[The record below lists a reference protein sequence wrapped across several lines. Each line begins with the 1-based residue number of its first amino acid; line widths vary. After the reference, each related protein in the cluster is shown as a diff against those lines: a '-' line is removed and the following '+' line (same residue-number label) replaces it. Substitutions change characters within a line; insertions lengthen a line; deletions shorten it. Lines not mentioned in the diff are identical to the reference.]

1 MSLVK
6 KYQNGKKINL
16 YADKERSIDA
26 KRDFGDV
33 YDSALEGLND
43 EERVI
48 AKSYIDTKLKP
59 AIESSGAEFKYD
71 DSGLLLNLP
80 EGVDLGPENK
90 KYTRVQV
97 KSMFDNKKDRESFIK
112 RQNIIAKVNKSVLD
126 NIGSKISGLSDQ
138 DEQTAETNRTSA
150 IINRFEELDKTSKFM
165 NHYTGQNLKSGLDV
179 AVANLDFA
187 KKDESERS
195 NALIDWTKK
204 HASNILNINPS
215 DKDEVK
221 AFKDKTGLDLND
233 VQSKLKQYKSGLDIE
248 VNKEN
253 LNNIAS
259 IIGTK
264 MTVDTYSNKENIARW
279 LKSGESTKTDSGGS
293 EGLSDISTGG
303 SQTTGAVTSEQAEE
317 AKAINPNAYSPIVN
331 QQETKEE
338 TKSIAETP
346 YVVQMGESLPSAPKN
361 GSTPSDIIDKIKDK
375 DIDLSDSDW
384 ADLTELGLNVASAI
398 TGVTGFSPAAA
409 GLGAAATTSGLYSAI
424 SKGED
429 TWSAIGNAALGYGLD
444 ALSLIP
450 YAGTL
455 ASTAKVGKVI
465 SKSAKALKTL
475 GYIATAA
482 GLKELSVTISKAI
495 NDPSSM
501 TVKDWG
507 ALANGITTLAAGRRG
522 VGLAPNRRLSV
533 NIGGKQSTI
542 TLDADEAKLLSKSAD
557 KINDA
562 KLIIS
567 KKLNIKPDDV
577 DLETAKK
584 LTMSKGKW
592 NMPTVKKQDVPK
604 TGAGYINPDEK
615 AGRGIL
621 RRAVSPTFVYR
632 SNYNKWQNALNKSA
646 PANQTKPT
654 APSTPTVANAAPVQ
668 NVSVP
673 KPVTTVQ
680 AVTKPQSVSTS
691 QEVIANQN
699 SPVNTSKQTN
709 QVNKTNNNNKSV
721 SKENKANQNR
731 LRNKERILNQSKLL
745 SKAKP
750 LNNNRPLKRSRI
762 LNKNA
767 LSRQYGGILLK
778 DETMINNIKEPKLIL
793 KAQFGA
799 SALVGPLASILKGPN
814 TSELD
819 ANNENKSKLVGP
831 LASKVTRPDLLTID
845 ADEESKKILERM
857 KNSIDLPN
865 IKTAKIKKWQGLN
878 TKPIDPEQP
887 KKSLFDAVKG
897 LDPVFMADLGRLAL
911 NQAAVANYDKTI
923 HTPSYSQMAEVYSAP
938 IDTSTRDFYTN
949 EAGKVMSGYKP
960 QTSDALMNDRILRAR
975 QAESRNL
982 RYQGQA
988 DYASKVAQ
996 KRATDLEL
1004 SKGYSEARSKIANMN
1019 IGTATESA
1027 NKGVQLNNLV
1037 AGQAATNLDTFI
1049 SRWQAKKQQDDLA
1062 NKSINQQM
1070 ALSDIDTQMNTD
1082 MQSLQIKMNQ
1092 LISKEQTPEVIAQRA
1107 KLNEQYSKLMGLKK
1121 QASYAALKN
1130 PNTKFDYMAA
1140 KQQAGISS
1148 FKKGGSLVNYI
1159 TRLDR
1164 FNERQIS
1171 KINSNMDKK
1180 YLMNVKNNLEILKEI
1195 LKGK

>member
-1 MSLVK
+1 MSLIK

-26 KRDFGDV
+26 KKDFEDV
-33 YDSALEGLND
+33 YNTALEGLNE
-43 EERVI
+43 EERSI
-48 AKSYIDTKLKP
+48 AKSYIDKKLRP

-90 KYTRVQV
+90 QYTRAQV
-97 KSMFDNKKDRESFIK
+97 KSMFDDKRDRESFIK

-126 NIGSKISGLSDQ
+126 NMGSKISGLKES
-138 DEQTAETNRTSA
+138 EKQTAELNRTNA
-150 IINRFEELDKTSKFM
+150 IVNRFEELGKTSKFL

-204 HASNILNINPS
+204 HASNILNINPI

-264 MTVDTYSNKENIARW
+264 MTVDTYSNKENIERW
-279 LKSGESTKTDSGGS
+279 LKSDESTKENSDNTEGLDSISTSGG
-293 EGLSDISTGG
+293 
-303 SQTTGAVTSEQAEE
+303 QATGAVTSQQVEE
-317 AKAINPNAYSPIVN
+317 AKAIDPNAYSPIVN

-338 TKSIAETP
+338 EKSIAETP
-346 YVVQMGESLPSAPKN
+346 YVVQMGESLPSASKN
-361 GSTPSDIIDKIKDK
+361 GSTPSDIFDKIKDK

-409 GLGAAATTSGLYSAI
+409 GLGAAATTSGLYSAL

-482 GLKELSVTISKAI
+482 GLKELAITTSKAI

-522 VGLAPNRRLSV
+522 VGLTPNRRLSA

-542 TLDADEAKLLSKSAD
+542 TLDADEAKLLSKSVD

-592 NMPTVKKQDVPK
+592 NIPTVKKQDVPK

-615 AGRGIL
+615 AGRNIL
-621 RRAVSPTFVYR
+621 RKAVSPTFVYR
-632 SNYNKWQNALNKSA
+632 SNYNKWQNALNK
-646 PANQTKPT
+646 N
-654 APSTPTVANAAPVQ
+654 TPV
-668 NVSVP
+668 
-673 KPVTTVQ
+673 K
-680 AVTKPQSVSTS
+680 
-691 QEVIANQN
+691 
-699 SPVNTSKQTN
+699 
-709 QVNKTNNNNKSV
+709 
-721 SKENKANQNR
+721 
-731 LRNKERILNQSKLL
+731 
-745 SKAKP
+745 
-750 LNNNRPLKRSRI
+750 
-762 LNKNA
+762 KN
-767 LSRQYGGILLK
+767 GGILLEDK
-778 DETMINNIKEPKLIL
+778 TMINNIKEPKLIL
-793 KAQFGA
+793 KARFGA
-799 SALVGPLASILKGPN
+799 STLVGPLASILTGPN

-819 ANNENKSKLVGP
+819 ANNENKSKL
-831 LASKVTRPDLLTID
+831 AS
-845 ADEESKKILERM
+845 M
-857 KNSIDLPN
+857 KAPTNISN
-865 IKTAKIKKWQGLN
+865 IKTANIKKWQGLN
-878 TKPIDPEQP
+878 TETIAPEQP

-988 DYASKVAQ
+988 DYASKAAQ

-1004 SKGYSEARSKIANMN
+1004 AKGYSEARNKIGNMN
-1019 IGTATESA
+1019 TEAATQSA

-1037 AGQAATNLDTFI
+1037 AGQAATNLDSFI

-1062 NKSINQQM
+1062 NKSINQKM

-1082 MQSLQIKMNQ
+1082 MQSLQLKMNQ
-1092 LISKEQTPEVIAQRA
+1092 LISQEQTPEVIAQRA

-1121 QASYAALKN
+1121 QASYSALKN

-1140 KQQAGISS
+1140 KQQAGIGS

>member
-1 MSLVK
+1 MSLIK

-26 KRDFGDV
+26 KKDFGDV
-33 YDSALEGLND
+33 YNTALEGLNE
-43 EERVI
+43 EERSI

-90 KYTRVQV
+90 KYTRAQV

-126 NIGSKISGLSDQ
+126 NMGSKISGLSDQ
-138 DEQTAETNRTSA
+138 DKQTAETNRTST
-150 IINRFEELDKTSKFM
+150 IVNRFEELDKTSKFM

-204 HASNILNINPS
+204 HASNILNINPI

-279 LKSGESTKTDSGGS
+279 LKSDESTKANSDKT
-293 EGLSDISTGG
+293 EGLGDISTSGG
-303 SQTTGAVTSEQAEE
+303 KTTGAVTSQQAEE

-331 QQETKEE
+331 QQEAKEE

-361 GSTPSDIIDKIKDK
+361 GSTPSDIINKIKDK

-409 GLGAAATTSGLYSAI
+409 GLGAAATTSGLYSAL

-475 GYIATAA
+475 GSIATAA
-482 GLKELSVTISKAI
+482 GLMELSSTISKAI
-495 NDPSSM
+495 KDPSSM

-522 VGLAPNRRLSV
+522 VGLTSNRRLSA

-592 NMPTVKKQDVPK
+592 NMPTIKKQDIPK

-615 AGRGIL
+615 AGRNIL
-621 RRAVSPTFVYR
+621 RRVVNPTFVYR

-646 PANQTKPT
+646 PVK
-654 APSTPTVANAAPVQ
+654 
-668 NVSVP
+668 
-673 KPVTTVQ
+673 
-680 AVTKPQSVSTS
+680 
-691 QEVIANQN
+691 
-699 SPVNTSKQTN
+699 
-709 QVNKTNNNNKSV
+709 
-721 SKENKANQNR
+721 
-731 LRNKERILNQSKLL
+731 
-745 SKAKP
+745 
-750 LNNNRPLKRSRI
+750 
-762 LNKNA
+762 KN
-767 LSRQYGGILLK
+767 GGILLEDK
-778 DETMINNIKEPKLIL
+778 IMKNNIEEPKLIL

-799 SALVGPLASILKGPN
+799 STLVGPLASILKKPN
-814 TSELD
+814 TSALD
-819 ANNENKSKLVGP
+819 ANNENKSKL
-831 LASKVTRPDLLTID
+831 ASM
-845 ADEESKKILERM
+845 KKPTNI
-857 KNSIDLPN
+857 SN
-865 IKTAKIKKWQGLN
+865 IKTANIKKWQGLN
-878 TKPIDPEQP
+878 TETIAPEQP

-911 NQAAVANYDKTI
+911 NQAAVASYDKTV

-975 QAESRNL
+975 QAEARNL

-1004 SKGYSEARSKIANMN
+1004 AKGYSEARNKIANMN
-1019 IGTATESA
+1019 LDAATQAA
-1027 NKGVQLNNLV
+1027 NQRVQLKNLV
-1037 AGQAATNLDTFI
+1037 AGQSATNLDTFI

-1062 NKSINQQM
+1062 NKSLNQQM

-1082 MQSLQIKMNQ
+1082 MQSLQNKMNQ
-1092 LISKEQTPEVIAQRA
+1092 LMSQEQTPQVVAQRA

-1121 QASYAALKN
+1121 QASYSALKN

>member
-1 MSLVK
+1 MSLIK
-6 KYQNGKKINL
+6 KYQNGNKINL

-26 KRDFGDV
+26 KKDFGDV
-33 YDSALEGLND
+33 YNTALEGLNE
-43 EERVI
+43 EERSI

-90 KYTRVQV
+90 KYTRAQV

-126 NIGSKISGLSDQ
+126 NMGSKISGLSDQ
-138 DEQTAETNRTSA
+138 DKQTAETNRTST
-150 IINRFEELDKTSKFM
+150 IVNRFEELDKTSKFM

-204 HASNILNINPS
+204 HASNILNINPI

-279 LKSGESTKTDSGGS
+279 LKSDESTKANSDNTEGIGSISTSGG
-293 EGLSDISTGG
+293 
-303 SQTTGAVTSEQAEE
+303 QTTGAVTSQQAEE

-361 GSTPSDIIDKIKDK
+361 GSTPSDIVNKIKDK

-409 GLGAAATTSGLYSAI
+409 GLGAAATTSGLYSAL

-475 GYIATAA
+475 GSIATAA
-482 GLKELSVTISKAI
+482 GLMELSSTISKAI
-495 NDPSSM
+495 KDPSSM

-522 VGLAPNRRLSV
+522 VGLTSNRRLSA

-592 NMPTVKKQDVPK
+592 NIPTVKKQDVPK

-615 AGRGIL
+615 AGRNIL
-621 RRAVSPTFVYR
+621 RKAVSPTFVYR

-654 APSTPTVANAAPVQ
+654 AASAPPVASAAPVQ

-709 QVNKTNNNNKSV
+709 QVNKTNNNNKSI
-721 SKENKANQNR
+721 SKENKANKNR
-731 LRNKERILNQSKLL
+731 LLNKERILNQSKLL

-799 SALVGPLASILKGPN
+799 SSLVGPLASILKGPN
-814 TSELD
+814 TSALD
-819 ANNENKSKLVGP
+819 ANNENKSKL
-831 LASKVTRPDLLTID
+831 AS
-845 ADEESKKILERM
+845 M
-857 KNSIDLPN
+857 KAPTNISN
-865 IKTAKIKKWQGLN
+865 IKTANIKKWQGLN
-878 TKPIDPEQP
+878 TETIAPEQP

-975 QAESRNL
+975 QAEARNL

-1004 SKGYSEARSKIANMN
+1004 AKGYSEARNKIANMN
-1019 IGTATESA
+1019 LEAATQGA
-1027 NKGVQLNNLV
+1027 NQRVQLKNLV
-1037 AGQAATNLDTFI
+1037 AGQSATNLDTFI

-1062 NKSINQQM
+1062 NKSLNQQM

-1082 MQSLQIKMNQ
+1082 MQSLQNKMNQ
-1092 LISKEQTPEVIAQRA
+1092 LMSQEQTPQVVAQRA

-1121 QASYAALKN
+1121 QASYSALKN

-1140 KQQAGISS
+1140 KQQAGIGS

>member
-1 MSLVK
+1 MSLIK

-26 KRDFGDV
+26 RKDFEDV
-33 YDSALEGLND
+33 YSTALEGLNE
-43 EERVI
+43 EERSI
-48 AKSYIDTKLKP
+48 AKSYIDKKLRP

-90 KYTRVQV
+90 KYTRAQV
-97 KSMFDNKKDRESFIK
+97 KSMFDDKKDRESFIK

-126 NIGSKISGLSDQ
+126 NMGSKISGLSDQ
-138 DEQTAETNRTSA
+138 DKQTAETNRMSD
-150 IINRFEELDKTSKFM
+150 IINRFEELDKTSKFL

-204 HASNILNINPS
+204 RASSILNINPI

-264 MTVDTYSNKENIARW
+264 MTVDTYSNKENIERW
-279 LKSGESTKTDSGGS
+279 LKSDESTKANSDNT
-293 EGLSDISTGG
+293 EGLGSISTSGD
-303 SQTTGAVTSEQAEE
+303 QTTGAVTSQQAEE

-361 GSTPSDIIDKIKDK
+361 GSTLSDVIDKIKDK
-375 DIDLSDSDW
+375 NIDLSDSDW

-409 GLGAAATTSGLYSAI
+409 GLGAAATTSGLYSSL

-495 NDPSSM
+495 SDPSSM

-522 VGLAPNRRLSV
+522 VGLTSNRRLSA

-542 TLDADEAKLLSKSAD
+542 TLDADEAKLLSKSVD

-592 NMPTVKKQDVPK
+592 NIPTVKKQDVPK
-604 TGAGYINPDEK
+604 TGDGYINPDEK
-615 AGRGIL
+615 AGRNIL
-621 RRAVSPTFVYR
+621 RKAVSPTFVYR

-654 APSTPTVANAAPVQ
+654 APNAPTVANAAPVQ
-668 NVSVP
+668 NVSAP
-673 KPVTTVQ
+673 KPATTVQ

-691 QEVIANQN
+691 QTVVANQN

-709 QVNKTNNNNKSV
+709 QVNKTNNNNKST
-721 SKENKANQNR
+721 SKENNATKNR
-731 LRNKERILNQSKLL
+731 LLNKERILNQSKLL

-814 TSELD
+814 TSALD
-819 ANNENKSKLVGP
+819 ANNENKSKL
-831 LASKVTRPDLLTID
+831 AS
-845 ADEESKKILERM
+845 M
-857 KNSIDLPN
+857 KAPTNISN
-865 IKTAKIKKWQGLN
+865 IKTANIKKWQGLN
-878 TKPIDPEQP
+878 TETIAPEQP

-975 QAESRNL
+975 QAEARNL

-1004 SKGYSEARSKIANMN
+1004 AKGYSEARNKIANMN
-1019 IGTATESA
+1019 TEAATQGA
-1027 NKGVQLNNLV
+1027 NQRVQLKNLV
-1037 AGQAATNLDTFI
+1037 AGQSATNLDTFI

-1070 ALSDIDTQMNTD
+1070 ALSDIDTQMNAD

-1092 LISKEQTPEVIAQRA
+1092 LISQEQTPEVIAQRA

-1121 QASYAALKN
+1121 QASYSALKN

-1140 KQQAGISS
+1140 KQQAGIGS

>member
-1 MSLVK
+1 MSLIK

-26 KRDFGDV
+26 RKDFGDV
-33 YDSALEGLND
+33 YNSALEGLND
-43 EERVI
+43 EERAI

-71 DSGLLLNLP
+71 DSGFLMNLP

-90 KYTRVQV
+90 KYTRAQV
-97 KSMFDNKKDRESFIK
+97 KSMFDNKSDRDSFIK

-126 NIGSKISGLSDQ
+126 KIGSSISGLSDQ
-138 DEQTAETNRTSA
+138 DKQTAEINRTSA
-150 IINRFEELDKTSKFM
+150 IINRFEELGKTSKFM

-179 AVANLDFA
+179 SVANLDFA

-195 NALIDWTKK
+195 KALIDWTKK

-215 DKDEVK
+215 DKDEVN

-279 LKSGESTKTDSGGS
+279 LKSDESTKANIGGTEGLVNTSISGG
-293 EGLSDISTGG
+293 
-303 SQTTGAVTSEQAEE
+303 QTTGAVTSQQAEE

-361 GSTPSDIIDKIKDK
+361 GSTPSDIINKIKDK

-475 GYIATAA
+475 GSIATAA
-482 GLKELSVTISKAI
+482 GLMELSSTISKAI
-495 NDPSSM
+495 KDPSSM

-522 VGLAPNRRLSV
+522 VGLSPNRRLSA

-542 TLDADEAKLLSKSAD
+542 TLNADEAKLLSKSAD
-557 KINDA
+557 KVNDA

-567 KKLNIKPDDV
+567 KKLKIKPDDV

-592 NMPTVKKQDVPK
+592 NMPTIKKQDVPK

-615 AGRGIL
+615 AGRNIL
-621 RRAVSPTFVYR
+621 RRAVSPNFVYK
-632 SNYNKWQNALNKSA
+632 SNYNKWQNALNK
-646 PANQTKPT
+646 T
-654 APSTPTVANAAPVQ
+654 TPV
-668 NVSVP
+668 
-673 KPVTTVQ
+673 K
-680 AVTKPQSVSTS
+680 
-691 QEVIANQN
+691 
-699 SPVNTSKQTN
+699 
-709 QVNKTNNNNKSV
+709 
-721 SKENKANQNR
+721 
-731 LRNKERILNQSKLL
+731 
-745 SKAKP
+745 
-750 LNNNRPLKRSRI
+750 
-762 LNKNA
+762 KN
-767 LSRQYGGILLK
+767 GGILLEDKIMK
-778 DETMINNIKEPKLIL
+778 DNIKEPKLIL

-799 SALVGPLASILKGPN
+799 STLVGPLASILKKPN
-814 TSELD
+814 TSALD
-819 ANNENKSKLVGP
+819 ANNENKSKL
-831 LASKVTRPDLLTID
+831 ASM
-845 ADEESKKILERM
+845 KKPTNI
-857 KNSIDLPN
+857 SN
-865 IKTAKIKKWQGLN
+865 IKTANIKKWQGLN
-878 TKPIDPEQP
+878 TETIAPEQP

-911 NQAAVANYDKTI
+911 NQAAVASYDKTV

-1004 SKGYSEARSKIANMN
+1004 AKGYSEARNKIANMN
-1019 IGTATESA
+1019 LDAATQAA
-1027 NKGVQLNNLV
+1027 NQRVQLKNLV
-1037 AGQAATNLDTFI
+1037 AGQSATNLDTFI

-1062 NKSINQQM
+1062 NKSLNQQM
-1070 ALSDIDTQMNTD
+1070 ALSDIDTQMNAD
-1082 MQSLQIKMNQ
+1082 MQSLQNKMNQ
-1092 LISKEQTPEVIAQRA
+1092 LMSQEQTPEVIAQRA

-1121 QASYAALKN
+1121 QASYSALKN
-1130 PNTKFDYMAA
+1130 PNMKFDYMAA
-1140 KQQAGISS
+1140 KQQAGINA

>member
-1 MSLVK
+1 MSLIK

-16 YADKERSIDA
+16 YADKERSVDA

-33 YDSALEGLND
+33 YNTALEGLNE
-43 EERVI
+43 EERSI

-59 AIESSGAEFKYD
+59 AIESSGTEFKYD
-71 DSGLLLNLP
+71 DSGLLFNLP

-90 KYTRVQV
+90 KYTRAQV

-126 NIGSKISGLSDQ
+126 NMVSKISGLKES
-138 DEQTAETNRTSA
+138 EKQTAETNRTSA
-150 IINRFEELDKTSKFM
+150 IINRFEELDKTSKFL

-187 KKDESERS
+187 KKDESERI
-195 NALIDWTKK
+195 NALIDWTQK
-204 HASNILNINPS
+204 HASNILNINPI
-215 DKDEVK
+215 DKDEVE

-279 LKSGESTKTDSGGS
+279 LKSDESTDVNSGGS
-293 EGLSDISTGG
+293 EGLASTSTSGG
-303 SQTTGAVTSEQAEE
+303 QTTGAVTSQQVEE
-317 AKAINPNAYSPIVN
+317 ARAINPNAYSPIVN
-331 QQETKEE
+331 QQEEQEE

-361 GSTPSDIIDKIKDK
+361 RSTPSDIIDKIKNEN
-375 DIDLSDSDW
+375 IDLSDSDW

-482 GLKELSVTISKAI
+482 GLKELSVTISKAV

-522 VGLAPNRRLSV
+522 VGLAPNRRLSA

-542 TLDADEAKLLSKSAD
+542 TLDADEAKLLSKSTD

-592 NMPTVKKQDVPK
+592 NIPTVKKQDVPK

-615 AGRGIL
+615 AGRSVL

-646 PANQTKPT
+646 PVK
-654 APSTPTVANAAPVQ
+654 
-668 NVSVP
+668 
-673 KPVTTVQ
+673 
-680 AVTKPQSVSTS
+680 
-691 QEVIANQN
+691 
-699 SPVNTSKQTN
+699 
-709 QVNKTNNNNKSV
+709 
-721 SKENKANQNR
+721 
-731 LRNKERILNQSKLL
+731 
-745 SKAKP
+745 
-750 LNNNRPLKRSRI
+750 
-762 LNKNA
+762 KN
-767 LSRQYGGILLK
+767 GGILLEDK
-778 DETMINNIKEPKLIL
+778 IMINNIKEPKLIL
-793 KAQFGA
+793 KAKFGA

-814 TSELD
+814 TSALD
-819 ANNENKSKLVGP
+819 ANNENKSKL
-831 LASKVTRPDLLTID
+831 AS
-845 ADEESKKILERM
+845 M
-857 KNSIDLPN
+857 KAPTNISN
-865 IKTAKIKKWQGLN
+865 IKTANIKKWQGLN
-878 TKPIDPEQP
+878 TETIAPEQP

-897 LDPVFMADLGRLAL
+897 LDHVFMADLGRLAL

-975 QAESRNL
+975 QAEARNL

-1004 SKGYSEARSKIANMN
+1004 AKGYSEARNKIANMN
-1019 IGTATESA
+1019 LEAATQGA
-1027 NKGVQLNNLV
+1027 NKRVQLNNLV
-1037 AGQAATNLDTFI
+1037 AGQAATNMDTFI

-1082 MQSLQIKMNQ
+1082 MQSLQLKMNQ
-1092 LISKEQTPEVIAQRA
+1092 LMSQEQTPEVIAQRA

-1140 KQQAGISS
+1140 KQQAGIGS

>member
-1 MSLVK
+1 MSLIK

-26 KRDFGDV
+26 KKDFGDV
-33 YDSALEGLND
+33 YNTALEGLNE
-43 EERVI
+43 EERSI

-90 KYTRVQV
+90 KYTRAQV
-97 KSMFDNKKDRESFIK
+97 KSMFDNKRDRESFIK

-126 NIGSKISGLSDQ
+126 NMGSKISGLSDQ
-138 DEQTAETNRTSA
+138 DKQTAETNRTSA
-150 IINRFEELDKTSKFM
+150 IINRFEELDKTSKFL

-195 NALIDWTKK
+195 NALIDWTKR

-233 VQSKLKQYKSGLDIE
+233 IQSKLKQYKSGLDIE

-279 LKSGESTKTDSGGS
+279 LKSDESTKANNDGAEGLVNTSTSGG
-293 EGLSDISTGG
+293 
-303 SQTTGAVTSEQAEE
+303 QTTGAVTSQQAEE

-331 QQETKEE
+331 QQVENGE
-338 TKSIAETP
+338 TKSITETP
-346 YVVQMGESLPSAPKN
+346 YVVQMGEALPSTPKN
-361 GSTPSDIIDKIKDK
+361 GSTPSDIINKIKDK

-409 GLGAAATTSGLYSAI
+409 GLGAAATTSGLYSSL

-475 GYIATAA
+475 GSIATAA
-482 GLKELSVTISKAI
+482 GLMELSSTISKAI
-495 NDPSSM
+495 KDPSSM

-507 ALANGITTLAAGRRG
+507 ALANDITTLAAGRRG
-522 VGLAPNRRLSV
+522 VGLTSNRRLSA

-557 KINDA
+557 KVNDA

-592 NMPTVKKQDVPK
+592 NIPTVKKQDVPK

-615 AGRGIL
+615 AGRNIL
-621 RRAVSPTFVYR
+621 RKAVSPTFVYK
-632 SNYNKWQNALNKSA
+632 SNYNKWQNALNK
-646 PANQTKPT
+646 N
-654 APSTPTVANAAPVQ
+654 TPV
-668 NVSVP
+668 
-673 KPVTTVQ
+673 K
-680 AVTKPQSVSTS
+680 
-691 QEVIANQN
+691 
-699 SPVNTSKQTN
+699 
-709 QVNKTNNNNKSV
+709 
-721 SKENKANQNR
+721 
-731 LRNKERILNQSKLL
+731 
-745 SKAKP
+745 
-750 LNNNRPLKRSRI
+750 
-762 LNKNA
+762 KN
-767 LSRQYGGILLK
+767 GGILLEDK
-778 DETMINNIKEPKLIL
+778 IMKNNIKEPKLIL

-799 SALVGPLASILKGPN
+799 STLVGPLASILKGSN
-814 TSELD
+814 TSALD
-819 ANNENKSKLVGP
+819 ANNENKSKL
-831 LASKVTRPDLLTID
+831 ASM
-845 ADEESKKILERM
+845 KKPTNI
-857 KNSIDLPN
+857 SN
-865 IKTAKIKKWQGLN
+865 IKTSNIKKWQGLN
-878 TKPIDPEQP
+878 TETTAPEQQ
-887 KKSLFDAVKG
+887 KKSLFDAAKG

-975 QAESRNL
+975 QAEARNL

-1004 SKGYSEARSKIANMN
+1004 SKGYSEARNRIANMN
-1019 IGTATESA
+1019 LDAATQAA
-1027 NKGVQLNNLV
+1027 NQRVQLKNLV
-1037 AGQAATNLDTFI
+1037 AGQSATNLDAFI

-1062 NKSINQQM
+1062 NKSLNQQM

-1082 MQSLQIKMNQ
+1082 MQSLQNKMNQ
-1092 LISKEQTPEVIAQRA
+1092 LMSQEQTPQVVAQRA

-1121 QASYAALKN
+1121 QASYSALKN

>member
-1 MSLVK
+1 MSLIK

-26 KRDFGDV
+26 RRDFGDV
-33 YDSALEGLND
+33 YDSALEGLSD
-43 EERVI
+43 EEKSI
-48 AKSYIDTKLKP
+48 AKGYIDTKLKP

-90 KYTRVQV
+90 KYTRAQV
-97 KSMFDNKKDRESFIK
+97 KSMFDNKSDRDSFIK

-126 NIGSKISGLSDQ
+126 KIGTKISGFSEQ
-138 DEQTAETNRTSA
+138 EKQTAEINRTSD
-150 IINRFEELDKTSKFM
+150 IIKRFEELDKTSKFL

-179 AVANLDFA
+179 SVANLDFA

-195 NALIDWTKK
+195 QALIDWTKK
-204 HASNILNINPS
+204 HASNILNINPI
-215 DKDEVK
+215 DKDEVN

-233 VQSKLKQYKSGLDIE
+233 VQSKLKQYKSGLDLE

-253 LNNIAS
+253 LNDIAS

-279 LKSGESTKTDSGGS
+279 LKSGESTEAASDGS
-293 EGLSDISTGG
+293 EGLGVISTDGG
-303 SQTTGAVTSEQAEE
+303 QTTGAVTSQQVEE

-331 QQETKEE
+331 QEAEE
-338 TKSIAETP
+338 TETQSIAETP
-346 YVVQMGESLPSAPKN
+346 YVVQMGESLPSTPKN
-361 GSTPSDIIDKIKDK
+361 GSTPSDVFNKIRDN
-375 DIDLSDSDW
+375 DIDLSDTDW

-475 GYIATAA
+475 GSIATAA
-482 GLKELSVTISKAI
+482 GLMELSSTISKAI
-495 NDPSSM
+495 KDPSSM

-522 VGLAPNRRLSV
+522 VGLSPNRRLSA

-592 NMPTVKKQDVPK
+592 NMPTIKKQDVPK
-604 TGAGYINPDEK
+604 TGAGYVNPDEK

-621 RRAVSPTFVYR
+621 RRAVSPNFVYR

-646 PANQTKPT
+646 P
-654 APSTPTVANAAPVQ
+654 V
-668 NVSVP
+668 
-673 KPVTTVQ
+673 
-680 AVTKPQSVSTS
+680 
-691 QEVIANQN
+691 
-699 SPVNTSKQTN
+699 
-709 QVNKTNNNNKSV
+709 
-721 SKENKANQNR
+721 R
-731 LRNKERILNQSKLL
+731 
-745 SKAKP
+745 
-750 LNNNRPLKRSRI
+750 
-762 LNKNA
+762 KN
-767 LSRQYGGILLK
+767 GGILLEDKIMK
-778 DETMINNIKEPKLIL
+778 DNIKEPKLIL

-814 TSELD
+814 TSALD
-819 ANNENKSKLVGP
+819 ANNETKSKL
-831 LASKVTRPDLLTID
+831 AS
-845 ADEESKKILERM
+845 M
-857 KNSIDLPN
+857 KAPTNISN

-878 TKPIDPEQP
+878 TETIAPEQP

-911 NQAAVANYDKTI
+911 NQAAVANYDKTV

-1004 SKGYSEARSKIANMN
+1004 AKGYSEARNKIGNMN
-1019 IGTATESA
+1019 TEAAIQGA
-1027 NKGVQLNNLV
+1027 NQRVQLNNLV
-1037 AGQAATNLDTFI
+1037 AGQSATNLDTFI

-1062 NKSINQQM
+1062 NKSLNQQM
-1070 ALSDIDTQMNTD
+1070 ALSDIDTQIATD
-1082 MQSLQIKMNQ
+1082 TQTLQSKMN
-1092 LISKEQTPEVIAQRA
+1092 LLMSKEQTPEVIAERA

-1121 QASYAALKN
+1121 QASYSALKN

-1140 KQQAGISS
+1140 KQQAGITV

>member
-1 MSLVK
+1 MSLIK

-16 YADKERSIDA
+16 YADKERSVDA

-33 YDSALEGLND
+33 YNTALEGLNE
-43 EERVI
+43 EERSI

-90 KYTRVQV
+90 KYTRAQV

-204 HASNILNINPS
+204 HASNILNINPI
-215 DKDEVK
+215 DKDEVN

-279 LKSGESTKTDSGGS
+279 LKSGESTEVASDGS
-293 EGLSDISTGG
+293 EGLGVISTDGG
-303 SQTTGAVTSEQAEE
+303 QTTGAVTSQQVEE

-331 QQETKEE
+331 QQEEQEE

-346 YVVQMGESLPSAPKN
+346 YVVQMGESLPSVPKN
-361 GSTPSDIIDKIKDK
+361 GSTPSDIIDKIKNEN
-375 DIDLSDSDW
+375 IDLSDSDW

-482 GLKELSVTISKAI
+482 GLKELSITISKAI

-584 LTMSKGKW
+584 LTISKGKW
-592 NMPTVKKQDVPK
+592 NIPTVKKQDVPK

-615 AGRGIL
+615 AGRNIL

-654 APSTPTVANAAPVQ
+654 APSAPTVANAAPVQ
-668 NVSVP
+668 NVSAP
-673 KPVTTVQ
+673 KPVATVE
-680 AVTKPQSVSTS
+680 AVTKPQSVQTS
-691 QEVIANQN
+691 QKVIANEN

-721 SKENKANQNR
+721 SKENKANKNR
-731 LRNKERILNQSKLL
+731 LLNKERILNQSKLL

-750 LNNNRPLKRSRI
+750 LNKNKPLRRSRI

-778 DETMINNIKEPKLIL
+778 DEIMINNIKEPKLIL

-814 TSELD
+814 TSALD
-819 ANNENKSKLVGP
+819 ANNENKSKL
-831 LASKVTRPDLLTID
+831 AS
-845 ADEESKKILERM
+845 M
-857 KNSIDLPN
+857 KAPTNISN

-878 TKPIDPEQP
+878 TETIAPEQP

-1004 SKGYSEARSKIANMN
+1004 AKGYSEARSKIANMN

-1082 MQSLQIKMNQ
+1082 MQSLQLKMNQ
-1092 LISKEQTPEVIAQRA
+1092 LMSQEQTPEVIAQRA

>member
-1 MSLVK
+1 MSLIK

-16 YADKERSIDA
+16 YADKERSIDV
-26 KRDFGDV
+26 KKEFEDV
-33 YDSALEGLND
+33 YNTALEGLNE
-43 EERVI
+43 EERSI

-90 KYTRVQV
+90 QYTRAQV

-126 NIGSKISGLSDQ
+126 NMGSKISGFSEQ
-138 DEQTAETNRTSA
+138 EKQTAETNRTSA
-150 IINRFEELDKTSKFM
+150 IINRFEELDKTSKFL

-179 AVANLDFA
+179 SVANLDFA

-195 NALIDWTKK
+195 QALIDWTKK
-204 HASNILNINPS
+204 HAANILNINPT
-215 DKDEVK
+215 DKDEVN
-221 AFKDKTGLDLND
+221 AFKDKTGLDLDD
-233 VQSKLKQYKSGLDIE
+233 VQSKLKQYKSGLDLE

-279 LKSGESTKTDSGGS
+279 LKSGESTEAASGES
-293 EGLSDISTGG
+293 EGLGVISTDGG
-303 SQTTGAVTSEQAEE
+303 QTTGAVTSQQVEE
-317 AKAINPNAYSPIVN
+317 ARAINPNAYSPIVN
-331 QQETKEE
+331 QKEE
-338 TKSIAETP
+338 ETEAQSIAETP
-346 YVVQMGESLPSAPKN
+346 YVVQMGESLPSTPKN
-361 GSTPSDIIDKIKDK
+361 GATPSDIIDKIKNEN
-375 DIDLSDSDW
+375 IDLSDSDW

-398 TGVTGFSPAAA
+398 TGVTGFSPVAA

-522 VGLAPNRRLSV
+522 VGLTSNRRLSA
-533 NIGGKQSTI
+533 NIGGKQTTI

-567 KKLNIKPDDV
+567 KKLKIKPDDV
-577 DLETAKK
+577 DLETAKE

-592 NMPTVKKQDVPK
+592 NMPTIKKQDVPK

-621 RRAVSPTFVYR
+621 RRAVSPNFVYR

-654 APSTPTVANAAPVQ
+654 APSTPPVANAAPVQ
-668 NVSVP
+668 NVSAP

-691 QEVIANQN
+691 QTVTANQN
-699 SPVNTSKQTN
+699 SPVNTSKQTS
-709 QVNKTNNNNKSV
+709 QVNKTNNNNKST
-721 SKENKANQNR
+721 SKENNANKNR
-731 LRNKERILNQSKLL
+731 LLNKERILNQSKLL

-778 DETMINNIKEPKLIL
+778 DEIMINNIKEPKLIL

-814 TSELD
+814 TSALD
-819 ANNENKSKLVGP
+819 ANNENKSKL
-831 LASKVTRPDLLTID
+831 AS
-845 ADEESKKILERM
+845 M
-857 KNSIDLPN
+857 KAPTNISN

-887 KKSLFDAVKG
+887 KRNLFDSVKG

-960 QTSDALMNDRILRAR
+960 QTSDALTNDRILRAR
-975 QAESRNL
+975 QAEARNL

-988 DYASKVAQ
+988 DYASKGAQ
-996 KRATDLEL
+996 KRATDFEL
-1004 SKGYSEARSKIANMN
+1004 AKGYSEARNKIANAN
-1019 IGTATESA
+1019 LEAATQGA

-1062 NKSINQQM
+1062 NKSLNQQM
-1070 ALSDIDTQMNTD
+1070 ALSDIDTQMATD
-1082 MQSLQIKMNQ
+1082 MQTIQSNMNQ
-1092 LISKEQTPEVIAQRA
+1092 LMSKEQTPEVVAQRA

-1121 QASYAALKN
+1121 QASYSALKN
-1130 PNTKFDYMAA
+1130 PNTKFDYMAV
-1140 KQQAGISS
+1140 KQQAGIGS

>member
-1 MSLVK
+1 MSLIK

-26 KRDFGDV
+26 RRDFGDV
-33 YDSALEGLND
+33 YDSALEGLSD
-43 EERVI
+43 EEKSI
-48 AKSYIDTKLKP
+48 AKGYIDTKLKP

-90 KYTRVQV
+90 KYTRAQV
-97 KSMFDNKKDRESFIK
+97 KSMFNDKSDRDSFIK

-126 NIGSKISGLSDQ
+126 KIGSKISGFSEQ
-138 DEQTAETNRTSA
+138 EKQTAETNRTSA
-150 IINRFEELDKTSKFM
+150 IINRFEELGKTSKFL

-179 AVANLDFA
+179 SVANLDFA

-195 NALIDWTKK
+195 QALIDWTKK
-204 HASNILNINPS
+204 HASNILNINPI
-215 DKDEVK
+215 DKDEVN

-233 VQSKLKQYKSGLDIE
+233 VQSKLKQYKSGLDLE

-253 LNNIAS
+253 LNDIAS

-279 LKSGESTKTDSGGS
+279 LKSGESTEVASDGS
-293 EGLSDISTGG
+293 EGLGVISTDGG
-303 SQTTGAVTSEQAEE
+303 QTTGAVTSQQVEE

-331 QQETKEE
+331 QEVEKTETQ
-338 TKSIAETP
+338 SIAETP
-346 YVVQMGESLPSAPKN
+346 YVVQMGESLPSTPKN
-361 GSTPSDIIDKIKDK
+361 GSTPSDVFNKIRDN
-375 DIDLSDSDW
+375 DIDLSDTDW

-482 GLKELSVTISKAI
+482 GLKELSITISKAI
-495 NDPSSM
+495 KDPSSM

-522 VGLAPNRRLSV
+522 VGLTSNRRLSA

-542 TLDADEAKLLSKSAD
+542 TLNADEAKLLSKSAD
-557 KINDA
+557 KVNDA

-592 NMPTVKKQDVPK
+592 NMPTIKKQDVPK

-621 RRAVSPTFVYR
+621 SRAVSPNFVYR

-654 APSTPTVANAAPVQ
+654 APSTPPVANAAPVQ
-668 NVSVP
+668 NFSAPVQNVSAP

-699 SPVNTSKQTN
+699 SPANTSKQTN
-709 QVNKTNNNNKSV
+709 QVN
-721 SKENKANQNR
+721 
-731 LRNKERILNQSKLL
+731 
-745 SKAKP
+745 
-750 LNNNRPLKRSRI
+750 
-762 LNKNA
+762 
-767 LSRQYGGILLK
+767 
-778 DETMINNIKEPKLIL
+778 
-793 KAQFGA
+793 
-799 SALVGPLASILKGPN
+799 
-814 TSELD
+814 
-819 ANNENKSKLVGP
+819 
-831 LASKVTRPDLLTID
+831 
-845 ADEESKKILERM
+845 
-857 KNSIDLPN
+857 
-865 IKTAKIKKWQGLN
+865 
-878 TKPIDPEQP
+878 
-887 KKSLFDAVKG
+887 
-897 LDPVFMADLGRLAL
+897 
-911 NQAAVANYDKTI
+911 
-923 HTPSYSQMAEVYSAP
+923 
-938 IDTSTRDFYTN
+938 
-949 EAGKVMSGYKP
+949 
-960 QTSDALMNDRILRAR
+960 
-975 QAESRNL
+975 
-982 RYQGQA
+982 
-988 DYASKVAQ
+988 
-996 KRATDLEL
+996 
-1004 SKGYSEARSKIANMN
+1004 
-1019 IGTATESA
+1019 
-1027 NKGVQLNNLV
+1027 
-1037 AGQAATNLDTFI
+1037 
-1049 SRWQAKKQQDDLA
+1049 
-1062 NKSINQQM
+1062 
-1070 ALSDIDTQMNTD
+1070 
-1082 MQSLQIKMNQ
+1082 
-1092 LISKEQTPEVIAQRA
+1092 
-1107 KLNEQYSKLMGLKK
+1107 
-1121 QASYAALKN
+1121 
-1130 PNTKFDYMAA
+1130 
-1140 KQQAGISS
+1140 
-1148 FKKGGSLVNYI
+1148 
-1159 TRLDR
+1159 
-1164 FNERQIS
+1164 
-1171 KINSNMDKK
+1171 
-1180 YLMNVKNNLEILKEI
+1180 
-1195 LKGK
+1195 